1 MSNAAGLV
9 RAVPDKSIS
18 LDEVIERWPVLR
30 QSDLSTLDDCELGAY
45 FKIKYENGWS
55 TSPQARGTI
64 EHRVIAACLREMIR
78 TDSEFVP
85 PDVAEAIL
93 IEKLRQHGVP
103 PEDRVRV
110 PLREIRDMRRTIR
123 KWAAD
128 STFDIRSVHKD
139 FIEKRLEGI
148 LRYRTEQGEL
158 VERRVSG
165 QLDLMI
171 ARGDDEMV
179 CLDWKGSWHAPV
191 KRDED
196 NNQDGA
202 GLSYG
207 GYFQQR
213 FYGVLG
219 MQNFKSLMA
228 VVLREFYQRLSVAR
242 PARITR
248 QDLPKAEEELSL
260 VVEAFDSAL
269 ASGKPP
275 ALTIEALNAHGHWKP
290 SPGAHCRWCAGKR
303 FCPIDDEVT
312 VGGIASQ
319 ADAERIAGAR
329 KVAMEIAKGVKPHLE
344 TWVEL
349 YGPIPLKYAKGRRV
363 LGFRNIKGGKQRF
376 EDFTPDGTDRPP
388 TQDTSVALAEA
399 MRASVVEARQER
411 EGAT

>member
-1 MSNAAGLV
+1 
-9 RAVPDKSIS
+9 
-18 LDEVIERWPVLR
+18 
-30 QSDLSTLDDCELGAY
+30 
-45 FKIKYENGWS
+45 
-55 TSPQARGTI
+55 
-64 EHRVIAACLREMIR
+64 
-78 TDSEFVP
+78 
-85 PDVAEAIL
+85 
-93 IEKLRQHGVP
+93 
-103 PEDRVRV
+103 
-110 PLREIRDMRRTIR
+110 
-123 KWAAD
+123 
-128 STFDIRSVHKD
+128 
-139 FIEKRLEGI
+139 
-148 LRYRTEQGEL
+148 
-158 VERRVSG
+158 
-165 QLDLMI
+165 
-171 ARGDDEMV
+171 
-179 CLDWKGSWHAPV
+179 
-191 KRDED
+191 
-196 NNQDGA
+196 
-202 GLSYG
+202 
-207 GYFQQR
+207 
-213 FYGVLG
+213 
-219 MQNFKSLMA
+219 
-228 VVLREFYQRLSVAR
+228 VLREFYQRLSVAR